1 MPIGTA
7 ARGAALFAARFFCA
21 TILIMNLSQK
31 ILGTT
36 FKNPTVLASG
46 IWGITAASWRE
57 AARNG
62 AGAVTT
68 KSLWLKEHKGH
79 RNPTIISTDYWT
91 LNAVGVPDAG
101 PEKAKEEITDFNK
114 DKSVPL
120 IANIIAE
127 TIENYG
133 LTAEAIL
140 AFKPDFL
147 EVNISCPNIED
158 EFGRPFA
165 CSAPDAAAVTK
176 AVKAVSKKTPVFI
189 KLSPNVENIGAIA
202 RACAKEGA
210 DGFTVINTVG
220 PGMAIDL
227 RSRMPILANRV
238 GGMSG
243 RAIKP
248 IAVKCI
254 ADVYS
259 ATDGKLPIIGTG
271 GVYTG
276 EDAIE
281 LMLAGASLIGIGTAL
296 GDRGADVFAKVCDE
310 IQLWCTNE
318 GINKVSD
325 LIGGMHQELASRKI
339 KTSSDLSLS

>member
-1 MPIGTA
+1 M
-7 ARGAALFAARFFCA
+7 
-21 TILIMNLSQK
+21 MNLAQTL
-31 ILGTT
+31 LGVT
-36 FKNPTVLASG
+36 FENPTVLASG
-46 IWGITAASWRE
+46 IMGITSASWKLI
-57 AARNG
+57 AQHG
-62 AGAVTT
+62 AGGITT
-68 KSLWLKEHKGH
+68 KSLWLREHKGH
-79 RNPTIISTDYWT
+79 RNPTIISTEHWT

-101 PEKAKEEITDFNK
+101 PEKAKEEIGDFLK
-114 DKSVPL
+114 DKPVPL

-127 TIENYG
+127 SVENYG
-133 LTAEAIL
+133 KTAEAIL
-140 AFKPDFL
+140 PLTPDFL

-176 AVKAVSKKTPVFI
+176 AVKKVSKKTPVFI
-189 KLSPNVENIGAIA
+189 KLSPNVDNIGKIA
-202 RACAKEGA
+202 EACANAGA

-227 RSRMPILANRV
+227 RSRMPILANKV
-238 GGMSG
+238 GGLSG
-243 RAIKP
+243 PGIKP

-259 ATDGKLPIIGTG
+259 ATGGNLPIIGTG

-296 GDRGADVFAKVCDE
+296 ADRGLKVFKNVVDE
-310 IQLWCTNE
+310 MQMWCTNE
-318 GINKVSD
+318 GIWDIKD
-325 LIGGMHQELASRKI
+325 LIGGMHRQL
-339 KTSSDLSLS
+339 SSEKLKVKNEK